1 MFVSDFSFFDLKVV
15 GQDYLS
21 TLVHY
26 LNNTTDLKLA
36 RFTLSKIS
44 PLIKNKPLQGVG
56 FGNYIL
62 ALPDSRH
69 KCPEKGVLL
78 FAQEEFYVTLERW
91 DPVWISPVHFP

>member
-36 RFTLSKIS
+36 RFILSKTS
-44 PLIKNKPLQGVG
+44 KQPKV
-56 FGNYIL
+56 
-62 ALPDSRH
+62 
-69 KCPEKGVLL
+69 EEMVLNCSM
-78 FAQEEFYVTLERW
+78 FVQVT
-91 DPVWISPVHFP
+91 